1 MPRFKS
7 SSATDSS
14 CSWDRDA
21 DEEEEEDED
30 EEEEE
35 EDEEEEE
42 EAAEEDGDELGGDEE
57 DETTVGVDTF
67 IEEATAFVENE
78 ENIGLPTIVALFT
91 SLPLTSFATC
101 LLSS

>member
-1 MPRFKS
+1 MPRFRS

-14 CSWDRDA
+14 CSWDEDA
-21 DEEEEEDED
+21 DDVED

-35 EDEEEEE
+35 EEEE
-42 EAAEEDGDELGGDEE
+42 AEEDGDELGGDED
-57 DETTVGVDTF
+57 DEATVGLDTF
-67 IEEATAFVENE
+67 IDEATAFVEND

-91 SLPLTSFATC
+91 SLALPSFEC

>member
-1 MPRFKS
+1 MPTASK
-7 SSATDSS
+7 
-14 CSWDRDA
+14 RDETRIGEGRRRRRRN
-21 DEEEEEDED
+21 EEEEEDE
-30 EEEEE
+30 
-35 EDEEEEE
+35 EDEEEE

-67 IEEATAFVENE
+67 IEETTAFVENE

-91 SLPLTSFATC
+91 SLPLTSFVTC

>member
-1 MPRFKS
+1 MPRFRS

-14 CSWDRDA
+14 CSWDKDA
-21 DEEEEEDED
+21 DEEEEE
-30 EEEEE
+30 EEE
-35 EDEEEEE
+35 EDEEDEEEE

-67 IEEATAFVENE
+67 IEDATAFVENE

-91 SLPLTSFATC
+91 SLPLTSFVTC